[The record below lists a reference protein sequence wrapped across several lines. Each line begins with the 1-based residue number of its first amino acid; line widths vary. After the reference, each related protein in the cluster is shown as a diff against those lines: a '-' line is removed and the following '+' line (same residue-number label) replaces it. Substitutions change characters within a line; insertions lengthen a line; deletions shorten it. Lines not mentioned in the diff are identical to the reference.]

1 MKKLGFEQQGS
12 STYLVYELGP
22 EDAVDSMGLGMILNN
37 RIPGFAPAVL
47 TQFDDKKQL
56 KYDVTARVPASQ
68 YLLGTVNKKRILG
81 VFSGVLR
88 AFSAA
93 EDYMLDTRTIAL
105 EMDGIFTDVATADT
119 VLLCV
124 PVIDQRG
131 EAQSDLPLFFKNILF
146 GVQYDEREE
155 RDYVTKIMNY
165 LNGSPTFSIP
175 EFKGILDYLASGSLA
190 EASRQQ
196 PAPPPPGAVPAAPV
210 SHSAYEAE
218 HSGQAAPVSVPTPM
232 PASISV
238 PKQAEKVSEKMP
250 KAEKAEDSMSLFYLL
265 QHYNK
270 DNHAKYKAQ
279 KEEKKSGKKPEKQKT
294 KKQKAAKPTPQP
306 QSAYGFSIPG
316 QTGMPESP
324 AAKAE
329 AMPVAPPPVGAAAPA
344 SQPPQQRPMTIP
356 TPAPA
361 PMPPAP
367 APMSAPM
374 SVPMSVPRSAA
385 AAVEETLYFSE
396 NVGDETVLLGREA
409 PVQRLIPHLVRM
421 RNNER
426 IPIDKAVFR
435 LGRDNDYNDYAIM
448 DNRYIGH
455 GHCHILSQDG
465 EFFIVD
471 DNSKNHTQVNGE
483 VIAPGIQVKLA
494 HGYTISIAD
503 EKFEFKLY

>member
-1 MKKLGFEQQGS
+1 MKKLGFEQQGN

-37 RIPGFAPAVL
+37 HIPGFAPAVL

-105 EMDGIFTDVATADT
+105 ETDSIFTDVATADT

-131 EAQSDLPLFFKNILF
+131 EAQPDLSLFFKNILF

-175 EFKGILDYLASGSLA
+175 EFKGILDYLASGSLT
-190 EASRQQ
+190 ETPRQQ
-196 PAPPPPGAVPAAPV
+196 PISPPSGAVSAAPV
-210 SHSAYEAE
+210 SNFAYEAE
-218 HSGQAAPVSVPTPM
+218 RSVQAAPASAPTPM
-232 PASISV
+232 PASIPV
-238 PKQAEKVSEKMP
+238 PKQAEKVPEKMP

-279 KEEKKSGKKPEKQKT
+279 KEEKKNGKKSEKQKP
-294 KKQKAAKPTPQP
+294 KKQKAAKPTSQP
-306 QSAYGFSIPG
+306 QNAYGFSIPG

-329 AMPVAPPPVGAAAPA
+329 AIPVAPPSVPVTAPA
-344 SQPPQQRPMTIP
+344 PQPSQQRPMTVP

-367 APMSAPM
+367 APMSAP
-374 SVPMSVPRSAA
+374 VSVPRAAA

-396 NVGDETVLLGREA
+396 NVGDETVLLGQEA

-435 LGRDNDYNDYAIM
+435 LGRDSDYNDYAIM